1 MPFLLARAN
10 FYASPRITLVLP
22 ASTTEKNNWTPGLI
36 IKKGPVKDLKLQ
48 LNGQQ
53 KRATCFVTLL
63 QNELESDVARFTTHV
78 LATNQVSFKGGK
90 TGNIAFTL
98 VLQQCGK
105 TSCTFFV
112 ACLIYLTLKSKK
124 SKRVSK
130 RLNIGRA
137 KTQKKI
143 KEQMELNRIRMT
155 MSHPKDKVS
164 MDAIFSNL

>member
-1 MPFLLARAN
+1 M
-10 FYASPRITLVLP
+10 
-22 ASTTEKNNWTPGLI
+22 
-36 IKKGPVKDLKLQ
+36 KDLKLQ

-105 TSCTFFV
+105 TSCPFFV

-155 MSHPKDKVS
+155 MSHPKDRVS